1 MKMKMKNTTTALLVL
16 FVGSTLT
23 LNASARSLEVKCKVS
38 YSQGQVDSDFTKPTK
53 KMAKFNNSRRE
64 HSGRCKKGT
73 NKLIKKANKWLKG
86 SSEDAKGNLRR
97 TITNIQPIECAVE
110 HMEGF
115 AWLSNGYGAYKKCGD
130 KYDNKFKNK
139 LIKKL

>member
-1 MKMKMKNTTTALLVL
+1 MKNTKTALLIL

-23 LNASARSLEVKCKVS
+23 LNASATAFEAKCKVS
-38 YSQGQVDSDFTKPTK
+38 YSQGQVDSNFTKPTK
-53 KMAKFNNSRRE
+53 QMAKFRNGRQKL
-64 HSGRCKKGT
+64 GFRCKKGT

-97 TITNIQPIECAVE
+97 TITDIQPIKCAVE

-115 AWLSNGYGAYKKCGD
+115 AWLGNGYGAYKECGD

>member
-1 MKMKMKNTTTALLVL
+1 MKNTKTVILALV
-16 FVGSTLT
+16 VGSTLT
-23 LNASARSLEVKCKVS
+23 LNASARNLEVKCKVS
-38 YSQGQVDSDFTKPTK
+38 YSQGQVDSNFTKPTK
-53 KMAKFNNSRRE
+53 QMAKFVNNGRE

-86 SSEDAKGNLRR
+86 SSEDANGNLRR
-97 TITNIQPIECAVE
+97 EITNIQPIECAVE

-115 AWLSNGYGAYKKCGD
+115 AWLSNGYGAYKECGD

>member
-1 MKMKMKNTTTALLVL
+1 V
-16 FVGSTLT
+16 
-23 LNASARSLEVKCKVS
+23 VKFSKI
-38 YSQGQVDSDFTKPTK
+38 
-53 KMAKFNNSRRE
+53 RLE
-64 HSGRCKKGT
+64 HSERCKKAT

-115 AWLSNGYGAYKKCGD
+115 MWLGTGYGAYKECGD

>member
-1 MKMKMKNTTTALLVL
+1 MKNTKTALLIL

-23 LNASARSLEVKCKVS
+23 LNASATAFEAKCKVS
-38 YSQGQVDSDFTKPTK
+38 YSQGQVDSNFTKPTK
-53 KMAKFNNSRRE
+53 QVAKFNNSKRN
-64 HSGRCKKGT
+64 HSARCKKGT
-73 NKLIKKANKWLKG
+73 NKLIKKANKWLKD

-97 TITNIQPIECAVE
+97 TIANIKPIECAVE
-110 HMEGF
+110 HREGF
-115 AWLSNGYGAYKKCGD
+115 AWLGNGYGAYKKCGN